1 MYKEILCDYI
11 KSNYI
16 IKEKIMF
23 KDKCFRNDLDFDEY
37 VNLDEVFASILDG
50 RDLSYFNKRARD
62 ILIFEVM
69 NMYNIYG
76 MENLKNNYEIIA
88 KEINYGIYFSKS
100 NKSVEKFDEIM
111 RLGDKYGKDAIIYLQ
126 NLDLLKE
133 RVHSLFNVSP
143 NELLPSLNEL
153 YNIIEQCLLARDN
166 CESKLTLDLIF
177 LKSLYEKYE
186 YMNKVIIKYLMSG
199 SISQYISNPTGQL
212 LMLHFIQDEQ
222 ENNTDIS
229 MNDFLNEE
237 ILSASKK
244 MICEITGRPY
254 DEILDKR
261 KLENIL
267 LQYNNSRKNPFDFKS
282 RIPLRSKYV
291 GKRSLFST
299 ITKPMTLLSVS
310 LSTPE
315 YLNSHLD
322 RKIAIGFIPDDIPID
337 AIISTCSV
345 FNSEKDKY
353 DFKKDSCSIV
363 EIMEKNKINT
373 RANET
378 LLDWTKI
385 KPGYIFV
392 IKDKEELD
400 PEIKKRVK
408 ELQQKNNLPVIV
420 YDQYLLNK
428 QKEEF
433 KRKI

>member
-1 MYKEILCDYI
+1 
-11 KSNYI
+11 
-16 IKEKIMF
+16 
-23 KDKCFRNDLDFDEY
+23 
-37 VNLDEVFASILDG
+37 
-50 RDLSYFNKRARD
+50 
-62 ILIFEVM
+62 
-69 NMYNIYG
+69 MYNIYG

-244 MICEITGRPY
+244 KICEITGRPY

-322 RKIAIGFIPDDIPID
+322 RKIAIGFIPDDIPTD

-353 DFKKDSCSIV
+353 DFKKDSYSIV